1 MRHLCDSNILVAL
14 VAARHPHHAKA
25 LAWFEGF
32 APDDS
37 LAICRMTQLSFL
49 RLITT
54 EAVMQ
59 ADTCS
64 NTEAVAVLATLQSD
78 ARVEWI
84 AHEPAGLAQIWIKH
98 SSLGQ
103 AAAPKLWMDAYLA
116 AFAMCAQVR
125 FVTFDRGFDRFR
137 EAGLDLLLL

>member
-1 MRHLCDSNILVAL
+1 MRHLCDSNVLVAL
-14 VAARHPHHAKA
+14 VAGRHLHHARA

-32 APDDS
+32 SPDDS

-54 EAVMQ
+54 QAVMQ

-78 ARVEWI
+78 ARIEWI
-84 AHEPAGLAQIWIKH
+84 AHEPAGLARTWMNH

-103 AAAPKLWMDAYLA
+103 SAPKLWMDAYLV

-137 EAGLDLLLL
+137 AAGLDLLLL